1 MAGNWP
7 PSAITNIDPL
17 PYHGLVYTLEG
28 NQQVMLDPMD
38 GRAQVPMPPFYS
50 LYLGESH
57 RMADY
62 AAQQNGYLWDIGMP
76 DPPPSPEIEAAG
88 GKLLGRRIVG
98 GGVYLPV
105 RLGDLTRHLFV
116 YGTVFDGL
124 VRFEAQPRGGV
135 SRILTQMPLADVEV
149 DWSKAA
155 IEYDGSLASRVI
167 PVPTY
172 GMSTLDISP
181 DGTRHLFG
189 VSLAGLAD
197 TAGWASSMVAII
209 ELVLSLDDQGE
220 LKGAATIRHTADE
233 LLGDYTFTVNSNLGR
248 LTGVASGFP
257 SCTMQPEV
265 QDFPDEPSGND
276 GARGWES
283 KRDGVVVG
291 AVYGDDGI
299 DFITADYLD
308 RRQET
313 ISTATSAYQ
322 YGTPNDELGICEPWQ
337 PGQGPPMPPTRQSVT
352 TTYRYELTFRF
363 KGESI
368 NVWMDSERV
377 VNLVQPAGG
386 AITGTATATDSAS
399 AGLQRS
405 LEETVTQNSLGSLD
419 KINPRNDAGLIYLP
433 AALWATNFYTVSAVV
448 RRNWVSLATFESYSQ
463 TGMPGYRTFWG
474 PLLTPLGVVGETTEY
489 PIRTTSGSGAL
500 VPTFI
505 YNAAFSPLTGQ
516 AVRDCDMPGRTIA
529 GFI

>member
-28 NQQVMLDPMD
+28 NPQVMLDPMD
-38 GRAQVPMPPFYS
+38 GRAPVPMPAFYS
-50 LYLGESH
+50 MYLGEG
-57 RMADY
+57 RRIADY

-76 DPPPSPEIEAAG
+76 DPRPNAEIEEAG

-98 GGVYLPV
+98 AGNHLPV
-105 RLGDLTRHLFV
+105 RLGELTRHLFV
-116 YGTVFDGL
+116 YGTL
-124 VRFEAQPRGGV
+124 FEGQIRLQVQPRGGV
-135 SRILTQMPLADVEV
+135 GRILTQIPLSEVEI

-155 IEYDGSLASRVI
+155 IEYDGSLASRQMPEPRYSV
-167 PVPTY
+167 
-172 GMSTLDISP
+172 GKLDISP

-197 TAGWASSMVAII
+197 TAGWATTMVAII

-220 LKGAATIRHTADE
+220 LKGSPTIRHTAAE

-265 QDFPDEPSGND
+265 QNFPNESSGND

-283 KRDGVVVG
+283 KREAVVVG

-299 DFITADYLD
+299 DFITADYVD
-308 RRQET
+308 QRQET
-313 ISTATSAYQ
+313 ITTTTSPYQ
-322 YGTPNDELGICEPWQ
+322 YGTPNEELGVCEPWQ
-337 PGQGPPMPPTRQSVT
+337 PGQSPPMPPTRQTVNRV
-352 TTYRYELTFRF
+352 YRYELTFKFR
-363 KGESI
+363 GSSI
-368 NVWMDSERV
+368 NVWMSSERSV
-377 VNLVQPAGG
+377 SLTKPGSG
-386 AITGTATATDSAS
+386 AATGTTTAIDSAS
-399 AGLQRS
+399 AGLARS
-405 LEETVTQNSLGSLD
+405 LEGAVTQNSLDSLD
-419 KINPRNDAGLIYLP
+419 KINPRNDGGLIYLP
-433 AALWATNFYTVSAVV
+433 AALWATNYYTVSAVV

-463 TGMPGYRTFWG
+463 TGQPGYKTFWG
-474 PLLTPLGVVGETTEY
+474 PLLTPLGVAGETTEY
-489 PIRTTSGSGAL
+489 PIRTASGSGSL
-500 VPTFI
+500 VPNFI

-516 AVRDCDMPGRTIA
+516 AVRECDMPGRTIA